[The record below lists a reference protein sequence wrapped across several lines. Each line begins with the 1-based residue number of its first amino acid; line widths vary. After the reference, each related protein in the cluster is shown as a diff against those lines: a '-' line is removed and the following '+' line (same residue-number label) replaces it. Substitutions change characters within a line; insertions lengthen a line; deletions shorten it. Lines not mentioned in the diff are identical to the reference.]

1 MNETNTAEP
10 ATFRVYVNE
19 RGVSVPHG
27 ATALDAVRAFDST
40 FDRNESELIVAGTRR
55 LTDSRGLPV
64 GSETA
69 VHGGAIYR
77 IVAVRESLADSEG
90 PTTSPATTTSS
101 PPIPASELP

>member
-1 MNETNTAEP
+1 VSDTDTAEP

-27 ATALDAVRAFDST
+27 STALDAVRAFDAA
-40 FDRNESELIVAGTRR
+40 FERNETSSLVAGTRR

-64 GSETA
+64 ESDTP

-77 IVAVRESLADSEG
+77 IVAVRESLPSVDES
-90 PTTSPATTTSS
+90 TSAASTVSS
-101 PPIPASELP
+101 SSMPASELL